1 MKVKKA
7 EAQFTPG
14 PWAVGEDY
22 GKLTIY
28 GAVPENDKFPVVA
41 QWLYNCNAAMPKSV
55 KENAALI
62 SAAPELLNACQM
74 AVNEMPGNEQG
85 QKIASM
91 LRAAIAK
98 AEGK

>member
-14 PWAVGEDY
+14 PWYSEMNVQGKTIVWAFDNPGAPRIAVAAAY
-22 GKLTIY
+22 QQGKM
-28 GAVPENDKFPVVA
+28 AH
-41 QWLYNCNAAMPKSV
+41 
-55 KENAALI
+55 NAALI
-62 SAAPELLNACQM
+62 AAAPELLNACQM